1 MSMNKRLILADHL
14 SQSTENQVVPLT
26 ARQAA
31 ASRHTRYGIKR
42 SLPAAESWRFIIY
55 SFNHVR
61 SPRRGKPTLAADN
74 RDRGF
79 RSAVNYG
86 WERIYGKLMSISTSD
101 YFWHVIT
108 WLYTNPCVSDP
119 KQHNLVPA
127 KPRYRGNRRPG
138 GEAADCRVFCSDQS
152 PAGWLPRTRISS
164 LRNFTLVS
172 SMSLPIR
179 FTLHLIYRP
188 LQWEL

>member
-86 WERIYGKLMSISTSD
+86 
-101 YFWHVIT
+101 
-108 WLYTNPCVSDP
+108 
-119 KQHNLVPA
+119 
-127 KPRYRGNRRPG
+127 
-138 GEAADCRVFCSDQS
+138 
-152 PAGWLPRTRISS
+152 
-164 LRNFTLVS
+164 
-172 SMSLPIR
+172 
-179 FTLHLIYRP
+179 
-188 LQWEL
+188 